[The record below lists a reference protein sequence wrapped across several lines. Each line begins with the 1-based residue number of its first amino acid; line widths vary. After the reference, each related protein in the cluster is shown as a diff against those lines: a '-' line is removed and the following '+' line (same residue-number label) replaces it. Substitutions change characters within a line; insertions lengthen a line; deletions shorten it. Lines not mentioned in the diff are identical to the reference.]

1 MMVNMLYLQGHSL
14 RRPQILLGNL
24 SNGLYTMSNHGSD
37 SSLSVVKSCCNAAI
51 SKSVEE
57 AKLWHLRMGHL
68 PFTQL
73 KILMPS
79 LSVKD
84 CLDSTVCQI
93 CPAARQ
99 TRKPFPVSHVK
110 SNKAFQLLHI
120 DVWGPYRTK
129 SLTGCNQFIT
139 IVDDFSRFTWVHLI
153 KYKTEVYSVLQSFLN
168 YVENHF
174 HTTVQFI
181 RSDNA
186 MELSAGNCAQLY
198 KDRGIIH
205 QTTCA
210 YTPQQNGVVERKHRH
225 LLEISRAIFL
235 QAHLPPKFW
244 GDAILCASYIIN
256 RMPLQSLENSSPYFK
271 LYNSEPSLD
280 HMKTFGCLC
289 YVSTCKIQRTK
300 FDPRANAAVFLGYPN
315 NTKGYKVFDLKN
327 NVVVISRDVTFQEDI
342 FPFHI
347 ISETSKSQFLNSIF
361 LPKQYTTDAVDL
373 HFPSDI
379 DLNSSIIDMSDDHI
393 SDNHSFGADTSAHTD
408 DTANNSDVSI
418 PLRSS
423 SRCKQVPTYLNNY
436 YCNLSSTPSV
446 SSHWCNLVSSTHFP
460 YSHYTFMAQQS
471 AITEPSCYVEASHNP
486 LWISAM
492 QKEIEALQK
501 NKTWDL
507 VPLPKGKKPIGSKW
521 VYKVKLL
528 ADGSLDRCKAR
539 LVAKGFSQKFG
550 IDFNETFSPVVKM
563 STVRCILSVAASRKW
578 KIYQLDVNNAFL
590 HGDLVEEVYMTVP
603 EGIPNPQG
611 LVCRLRKSLYGLRQA
626 SRQWAAK
633 LTFELINQG
642 FVQSKS
648 DYSLFIYKNGE
659 EITILAVYVDDII
672 ITGSNVQH
680 IQHIKEYL
688 DTTFTIK
695 DLGILHYFL
704 GIEINYLDD
713 GIVMS
718 QHKFTKELLQECNMD
733 VSKPAITPLPLNLKL
748 SAADGDLVSNPE
760 EYSLAPYLRYLS
772 ATAGQGIKLQN
783 PDNLILQAF
792 SDSDWASCPD
802 SRRSVT
808 GYILLLGGSPITWK
822 SKKQPTVSRSS
833 SEAEYRAMAGAAS
846 EVTWVVQLLKELG
859 VDSLQPVTLFC
870 DNQSALHIARNP
882 VFHER
887 TKHIEVDCHFTRD
900 KVLEGLLQL
909 SYLPTKNQLA
919 DVLTKI
925 LPSHQMIDLCSKSE
939 ADIIK
944 NVVDG
949 VSPKLNPMPLDVAK
963 DLVGLDSHIEGIAYL
978 LSSDQEDV
986 IRIGIHGMGGVGKTT
1001 LSKAVFN
1008 QNYQRFQGSCFLE
1021 NVREVIGIER
1031 GLECLQQQ
1039 LINDVLKC
1047 QNIEIDNVDQGI
1059 EMIRARICPLKVLI
1073 VIDDLDD
1080 PVPLEYLEGP
1090 FAFGSIVMITTR
1102 NEDLLDLVKV
1112 ETRYKVNELGD
1123 AESRQLFS
1131 QHAFADNK
1139 ISDTFMELSQ
1149 EILEHAGG
1157 LPLALKVFGSQL
1169 LNQFEGGQRC
1179 INKLKQASIDEVE
1192 AKLLISFDALKYL
1205 DPMLQD
1211 IFLDIACFFIGWK
1224 KEEVA
1229 KIMETCYAFVNRNID
1244 ILKKRCLLTINNRD
1258 ELGMHDLLRDMGRRI
1273 ACNNSPNEPGKH
1285 SRLWESKDIQDV
1297 LKEEKGTEAI
1307 EGIIPQKFYYQD
1319 ELEGES
1325 FAARTFIT
1333 MHKLRFLYL
1342 GKVAL
1347 TGSFKHTFEDLR
1359 LLFWECCPL
1368 HCLPSEFHPQKL
1380 VILSLPC
1387 SKMKTMWELHMVSE
1401 VFENLKTLNMVHSLD
1416 LMTTPD
1422 FTKFP
1427 RLEILNLEGCKSLKE
1442 VHISIG
1448 SLGRLVFLN
1457 LFGCV
1462 NLRSLPGSICSL
1474 TALNVLKVGYCNSLE
1489 ALPTNLGKIKS
1500 LKELNAESL
1509 TFSRFPDSIGHLS
1522 KLVELKL
1529 SHNENLRIL
1538 PNTICNLKALRVLN
1552 ISCCKS
1558 LEALPT
1564 ELGCLESLEELDAK
1578 VLSVSELPDSIGRL
1592 SKLVTLRLSYNKN
1605 LRTLPDTIC
1614 SLRALEVL
1622 DINGCK
1628 SLEALPIQL
1637 GNIESLKQFNAE
1649 CLTVSKLPDSI
1660 GRLSKLVELR
1670 LSFNI
1675 KLKTLPDTMSNLRA
1689 LEVLHIQNCYSLET
1703 LPIEFGYIESLKE
1716 LNADGL
1722 IVRKLPDSIG
1732 KLGKLVELRLRYNSK
1747 LESLPDS
1754 IRNLRELE
1762 VLDIGYCRL
1771 EVLPSEFGNIESLK
1785 ELNAEGLMV
1794 SKLPDSIGRLSKLVA
1809 LRLSH
1814 SKNLETIQDAIFN
1827 LRSLELLTVDSC
1839 TKLGELP
1846 DQLWNITNLKK
1857 LDTTGA
1863 TLLKNGPGISNHVAL
1878 SLKKLDIS
1886 KTVLAFLPS
1895 SMSQLLNLENLDL
1908 KDCHHLLSI
1917 TKLPP
1922 SLKWIQASGCT
1933 SLIRLP
1939 NLSNLKQLEI
1949 LELTDCSGLTVIQ
1962 GLEELTSIKILGLRG
1977 CNSSV
1982 LAYIFTERFF
1992 QIYSEFGH
2000 QIKIYTGVGEYPD
2013 WISYSRFGLGEDDSK
2028 C

>member
-1 MMVNMLYLQGHSL
+1 MASTIHDQTLSSHASTSTTSPGWEVFLSFRDIDTGYSFSGHLYAALDRHGIRTFMNDPELCSEEVTSDAWRQAIQESKTYVVVFSENYAYAPWCL
-14 RRPQILLGNL
+14 DELVEILECCKSTGRLVVP
-24 SNGLYTMSNHGSD
+24 LYYYID
-37 SSLSVVKSCCNAAI
+37 PSVVHDQSG
-51 SKSVEE
+51 SF
-57 AKLWHLRMGHL
+57 R
-68 PFTQL
+68 
-73 KILMPS
+73 
-79 LSVKD
+79 D
-84 CLDSTVCQI
+84 
-93 CPAARQ
+93 
-99 TRKPFPVSHVK
+99 
-110 SNKAFQLLHI
+110 AFE
-120 DVWGPYRTK
+120 K
-129 SLTGCNQFIT
+129 
-139 IVDDFSRFTWVHLI
+139 
-153 KYKTEVYSVLQSFLN
+153 
-168 YVENHF
+168 
-174 HTTVQFI
+174 
-181 RSDNA
+181 
-186 MELSAGNCAQLY
+186 
-198 KDRGIIH
+198 H
-205 QTTCA
+205 QTSFDIHT
-210 YTPQQNGVVERKHRH
+210 
-225 LLEISRAIFL
+225 LEKWRVALTDVAS
-235 QAHLPPKFW
+235 LP
-244 GDAILCASYIIN
+244 GH
-256 RMPLQSLENSSPYFK
+256 Q
-271 LYNSEPSLD
+271 
-280 HMKTFGCLC
+280 
-289 YVSTCKIQRTK
+289 VCK
-300 FDPRANAAVFLGYPN
+300 
-315 NTKGYKVFDLKN
+315 
-327 NVVVISRDVTFQEDI
+327 
-342 FPFHI
+342 
-347 ISETSKSQFLNSIF
+347 
-361 LPKQYTTDAVDL
+361 
-373 HFPSDI
+373 
-379 DLNSSIIDMSDDHI
+379 
-393 SDNHSFGADTSAHTD
+393 
-408 DTANNSDVSI
+408 
-418 PLRSS
+418 
-423 SRCKQVPTYLNNY
+423 
-436 YCNLSSTPSV
+436 NL
-446 SSHWCNLVSSTHFP
+446 
-460 YSHYTFMAQQS
+460 
-471 AITEPSCYVEASHNP
+471 
-486 LWISAM
+486 
-492 QKEIEALQK
+492 
-501 NKTWDL
+501 
-507 VPLPKGKKPIGSKW
+507 
-521 VYKVKLL
+521 
-528 ADGSLDRCKAR
+528 
-539 LVAKGFSQKFG
+539 
-550 IDFNETFSPVVKM
+550 
-563 STVRCILSVAASRKW
+563 
-578 KIYQLDVNNAFL
+578 
-590 HGDLVEEVYMTVP
+590 
-603 EGIPNPQG
+603 
-611 LVCRLRKSLYGLRQA
+611 
-626 SRQWAAK
+626 
-633 LTFELINQG
+633 
-642 FVQSKS
+642 
-648 DYSLFIYKNGE
+648 
-659 EITILAVYVDDII
+659 
-672 ITGSNVQH
+672 
-680 IQHIKEYL
+680 
-688 DTTFTIK
+688 
-695 DLGILHYFL
+695 
-704 GIEINYLDD
+704 
-713 GIVMS
+713 
-718 QHKFTKELLQECNMD
+718 
-733 VSKPAITPLPLNLKL
+733 
-748 SAADGDLVSNPE
+748 
-760 EYSLAPYLRYLS
+760 
-772 ATAGQGIKLQN
+772 
-783 PDNLILQAF
+783 
-792 SDSDWASCPD
+792 
-802 SRRSVT
+802 
-808 GYILLLGGSPITWK
+808 
-822 SKKQPTVSRSS
+822 
-833 SEAEYRAMAGAAS
+833 
-846 EVTWVVQLLKELG
+846 
-859 VDSLQPVTLFC
+859 
-870 DNQSALHIARNP
+870 
-882 VFHER
+882 
-887 TKHIEVDCHFTRD
+887 
-900 KVLEGLLQL
+900 
-909 SYLPTKNQLA
+909 
-919 DVLTKI
+919 
-925 LPSHQMIDLCSKSE
+925 SE

-1992 QIYSEFGH
+1992 Q
-2000 QIKIYTGVGEYPD
+2000 
-2013 WISYSRFGLGEDDSK
+2013 GLVSAK
-2028 C
+2028 MIPSVNC